1 MSATSVR
8 SYRHSDFRSLCKLVS
23 ENAALRWPEPTY
35 LLNSDVA
42 WRLANA
48 ANPKIALWFDQ
59 DELVAFAWFSM
70 RSPAIFYFR
79 GTPTPSFRSEVI
91 GWLENKRRQF
101 EPSTFW
107 LLGVESMKDWEDRVS
122 GRTSNPK
129 PSTKQLAV
137 GVLDSDTDRSG
148 RLSSIG
154 YDPTDHSELILVRDL
169 NSELPDVTL
178 PDNWKIIDN
187 LQSKIASRVNDRQH
201 DWSYAMDNRYEYLAI
216 LSPGGEEVG
225 YCIVWSD
232 PSSGIGSFE
241 PVETSMNWR
250 RMGFA
255 RKLNYEG
262 LRRLKERGIQIARIA
277 TPSFNE
283 PAASLYKSC
292 GFTVHDRCRAY
303 VKRL

>member
-8 SYRHSDFRSLCKLVS
+8 NYTNSDFQSLCKLVS
-23 ENAALRWPEPTY
+23 ENAARRWPEQTY

-48 ANPKIALWFDQ
+48 ANPNIALWFDQ

-70 RSPAIFYFR
+70 RSPAISDFR

-91 GWLENKRRQF
+91 GWLETKRRKF
-101 EPSTFW
+101 ELSTFW
-107 LLGVESMKDWEDRVS
+107 LLGVQSMNDWEDRVS
-122 GRTSNPK
+122 GRTSNPE

-137 GVLDSDTDRSG
+137 GVLDSDTDRSEW
-148 RLSSIG
+148 LSSIG
-154 YDPTDHSELILVRDL
+154 YDPTDHSELILARDL

-178 PDNWKIIDN
+178 PDNWKIINN
-187 LQSKIASRVNDRQH
+187 LQSEIASRVNDRRH
-201 DWSYAMDNRYEYLAI
+201 DWSYAMDNLYEYLAI
-216 LSPGGEEVG
+216 LSPGGEEAS

-241 PVETSMNWR
+241 PVGTSMNWR
-250 RMGFA
+250 RRGFA

-262 LRRLKERGIQIARIA
+262 LRRLKEKGIQVARIA

-283 PAASLYKSC
+283 PAASLNKSC
-292 GFTVHDRCRAY
+292 GFTVQDRCRTY